1 MTQKCFRYLLAVAA
15 LSILFASCDVASQ
28 DLGRLI
34 DQMERM
40 RRDIDTINLRIS
52 GGKLPPVTASK
63 PIGGLMPKHTG
74 TRLMTRMDS
83 LEQELRTSTGKQE
96 NINHQLQLLS
106 ERLDKLVGDI
116 DYRFRVIEERQ
127 SGLQASG
134 VVAKTH
140 PTPPAR
146 VPAAKAVSKEPIS
159 GAQPGTLGTISQ
171 NVIDEVKDTQGRNN
185 TVASIS
191 EQAKKSIPTPVL
203 PNGTPKEQYTYALNL
218 LRQTNYDQAEIALK
232 QFIEMHSTGSL
243 AGNARYWL
251 GETYY
256 VRADY
261 QTAAQVFFEAFQN
274 SPKGT
279 KAPDLLLKL
288 GMSLARLGKKN
299 EACATFD
306 KVESD
311 FATSIPR
318 IKSALSRQRQQSRC
332 P

>member
-1 MTQKCFRYLLAVAA
+1 MTQTCFRYSLAVAA
-15 LSILFASCDVASQ
+15 LSILFVSHDVASQ
-28 DLGRLI
+28 DLGRLV
-34 DQMERM
+34 DEMERM
-40 RRDIDTINLRIS
+40 RRDIDTINVRIS
-52 GGKLPPVTASK
+52 AGKLPPVIASI
-63 PIGGLMPKHTG
+63 PVGGSMPKHTG

-83 LEQELRTSTGKQE
+83 LEQELRASTGKQE
-96 NINHQLQLLS
+96 TINHQLQLLS

-134 VVAKTH
+134 TEVKTH
-140 PTPPAR
+140 PAAPTR

-171 NVIDEVKDTQGRNN
+171 NVDDEVKEAQGRSN
-185 TVASIS
+185 TVASVS
-191 EQAKKSIPTPVL
+191 EQAQKSIPTPVL

-232 QFIEMHSTGSL
+232 QFIEMHSADPL
-243 AGNARYWL
+243 AGNASYWL

-279 KAPDLLLKL
+279 KAPDMLLKL
-288 GMSLARLGKKN
+288 GMSLARLDKKN
-299 EACATFD
+299 EACATYD

-311 FATSIPR
+311 FAKSNPR
-318 IKSALSRQRQQSRC
+318 IKSAVSRQRQQSRC